1 MHKRSEQTR
10 QALVRATAE
19 LIADGQLADAGLV
32 NICRVAGVSRG
43 ALYHHFSSTAE
54 LVAEVR
60 AQASARTTALV
71 EDAFAG
77 PAADAPARLSTALGV
92 AMSEEQ
98 LVRAGMRLGQNG
110 TDGPPRLRDEVLS
123 LMRDRI
129 APPSA
134 AGEGAETGAEGWAE
148 GASDTPERV
157 QLADLAVV
165 VTAGLQSLGYT
176 DRRWWDPET
185 SERIWSMLEPL
196 FAPVERAGAS
206 SAAGRD

>member
-19 LIADGQLADAGLV
+19 LIADGRLADAGLV

-71 EDAFAG
+71 DDAFAG
-77 PAADAPARLSTALGV
+77 QAAGAPARLSAALGV

-98 LVRAGMRLGQNG
+98 VVRAGMRLGEDG
-110 TDGPPRLRDEVLS
+110 TDGSPRLRDEVLS
-123 LMRDRI
+123 LMRARMVAAEEEAAEEETAVAGGAGDR
-129 APPSA
+129 
-134 AGEGAETGAEGWAE
+134 
-148 GASDTPERV
+148 ASDDGGRLRP
-157 QLADLAVV
+157 ADLALV

-185 SERIWSMLEPL
+185 SEQIWGMLEPL
-196 FAPVERAGAS
+196 FAQAEPAPAAS
-206 SAAGRD
+206 